1 MRFIFSILLNASILF
16 LIAYFLNTE
25 SYPDAVIVSWGWN
38 WWQTYILGWV
48 ILWFLNLFV
57 RPVLRIIGLPFFF
70 IFPVVSFL
78 INLTILWLLEKV
90 INNFFM
96 LPDMIY
102 HINWT
107 MNFVIAVAIF
117 TILNMLYAILFSKK
131 W

>member
-1 MRFIFSILLNASILF
+1 MKIIFSILLNASILF

-48 ILWFLNLFV
+48 ILWFLNIFV

-70 IFPVVSFL
+70 IFPIVSFL

>member
-1 MRFIFSILLNASILF
+1 MKIIFSILLNASILF

-48 ILWFLNLFV
+48 ILWFLNIFV